1 MSLHYSLVYTPQ
13 ILRGAVFAYFRKI
26 VGLWFPILLVMLAC
40 FVAYQ
45 FNNGDRSWLV
55 GALAAFVL
63 LVTAIVG
70 ALFTSHL
77 RHANARAR
85 ELASEGVSLLLSE
98 QSLQFQSALGS
109 VELPWSRI
117 ASIIRAQD
125 FLLIEFKGGGYSS
138 IPLASVDA
146 RGVEYLHNM
155 VLNNGGKV
163 V

>member
-45 FNNGDRSWLV
+45 LNDGDRSWLV
-55 GALAAFVL
+55 GALAALVL

-70 ALFTSHL
+70 ALLISHL

-98 QSLQFQSALGS
+98 YGLQFQSTLGS
-109 VELPWSRI
+109 AELPWNRI
-117 ASIIRAQD
+117 ASIVRVRD
-125 FLLIEFKGGGYSS
+125 FLLVEFKGGGYSS

-146 RGVEYLHNM
+146 QGVEYLHRM
-155 VLNNGGKV
+155 VLNIGGKV